1 MSMILDHDHFLTV
14 STQTDRLFIKS
25 VAHARTH
32 TYPSVFGS
40 LYETS
45 LDLQH
50 KSVDR
55 MIFLQNGLVAR
66 VTFIEFDESKT
77 AI

>member
-1 MSMILDHDHFLTV
+1 MSIILDHDTFLSV
-14 STQTDRLFIKS
+14 HTDRLFIKS
-25 VAHARTH
+25 VAYARTH

-45 LDLQH
+45 LDLQY